1 MKASTFQPAN
11 LFSDPVY
18 NHVQKLDLKSLQWYL
33 VQNQRFE
40 EVEHILAAFDT
51 EDSALH
57 LKAQLN
63 KIKWT
68 KTTDDD
74 RQHFSDGFQDLTM
87 EKADNAE
94 KEGQNIGGVRIG

>member
-57 LKAQLN
+57 LKVGHGNLEILSFA
-63 KIKWT
+63 
-68 KTTDDD
+68 
-74 RQHFSDGFQDLTM
+74 DGSW
-87 EKADNAE
+87 
-94 KEGQNIGGVRIG
+94 R